1 MREIR
6 VLARNVLTHFI
17 FIKRGKIMNLDFVR
31 NDFRFNARTSAVIYN
46 KDLSKVLLFFVILT
60 ILMNYGLKFIIQLKI
75 MAIL

>member
-1 MREIR
+1 MRGIR
-6 VLARNVLTHFI
+6 VLARNVPTHFI
-17 FIKRGKIMNLDFVR
+17 FIKRGEIMNLDFVR